1 MPVSIPTRIACAVI
15 AVAVPTIILTGCGS
29 GGTETVTSTTTVTTT
44 ETTTATK
51 TETTAAS
58 STVTQASV
66 PTQCANENLDVSFGQ
81 GQAGAGSSEVVVVLT
96 NNGMGDSC
104 TLGGYPGMAFYAA
117 NGTELAGTVKRG
129 GTTLFTDPGPTK
141 ITLAPNGSASYSLG
155 YTDAQNDGCENTG
168 YVKVTPPNATQS
180 IKVTTTG
187 QNVITVCEGQPL
199 TVSALVKGS
208 GGAPQ

>member
-1 MPVSIPTRIACAVI
+1 MPVSIPARIACAVA
-15 AVAVPTIILTGCGS
+15 AVAVPAIILTGCGS
-29 GGTETVTSTTTVTTT
+29 GGTETVTSTVTATETTTATTT
-44 ETTTATK
+44 ETTTA
-51 TETTAAS
+51 A
-58 STVTQASV
+58 STVTQASA

-81 GQAGAGSSEVVVVLT
+81 GQGGAGSSEVVVVLT

-104 TLGGYPGMAFYAA
+104 TLGGYPGMAFYSA
-117 NGTELAGTVKRG
+117 NGTELAGTVRRG

-155 YTDAQNDGCENTG
+155 FTDAQNNGCENTG
-168 YVKVTPPNATQS
+168 SVKVTPPNATQS
-180 IKVTTTG
+180 IKVATTG

>member
-1 MPVSIPTRIACAVI
+1 MPVSIPARIACAV
-15 AVAVPTIILTGCGS
+15 AVVAVPAVILTGCGS
-29 GGTETVTSTTTVTTT
+29 GGTETVTSTVTATETTTATTT
-44 ETTTATK
+44 ETTT
-51 TETTAAS
+51 AS
-58 STVTQASV
+58 STVTQASA

-104 TLGGYPGMAFYAA
+104 TLGGYPGMAFYSA
-117 NGTELAGTVKRG
+117 NGTELAGNVKRG

-141 ITLAPNGSASYSLG
+141 LTLAPNGSVSYSLG
-155 YTDAQNDGCENTG
+155 FTDAQNDGCENTG

-187 QNVITVCEGQPL
+187 QNAITVCEGQPL

>member
-1 MPVSIPTRIACAVI
+1 MPVSIPTRIACAVA

-29 GGTETVTSTTTVTTT
+29 GGTETVTSTVTTT
-44 ETTTATK
+44 DTTTATT

-58 STVTQASV
+58 STVTQASA
-66 PTQCANENLDVSFGQ
+66 PTQCANENLDVTFGQ

-104 TLGGYPGMAFYAA
+104 TLGGYPGMAFYSA

-141 ITLAPNGSASYSLG
+141 LTLAPNGSASYSLG
-155 YTDAQNDGCENTG
+155 FTDAQNNGCENTG
-168 YVKVTPPNATQS
+168 SVKVTPPNATQS
-180 IKVTTTG
+180 IKVATTG

>member
-1 MPVSIPTRIACAVI
+1 MPVSIPARIACAVA
-15 AVAVPTIILTGCGS
+15 AVAVPAVILTGCGS
-29 GGTETVTSTTTVTTT
+29 GGTETVTSTVTATETTTATTT
-44 ETTTATK
+44 ETTT
-51 TETTAAS
+51 AS
-58 STVTQASV
+58 STVTQASA
-66 PTQCANENLDVSFGQ
+66 PTQCANENLGVSFGQ
-81 GQAGAGSSEVVVVLT
+81 GQGGAGSSEVVVVLT

-117 NGTELAGTVKRG
+117 NGTELAGNVKRG

-141 ITLAPNGSASYSLG
+141 LTLAPNGSVSYSLG
-155 YTDAQNDGCENTG
+155 FTDAQNDGCENTAS
-168 YVKVTPPNATQS
+168 VKVTPPNATQS

>member
-1 MPVSIPTRIACAVI
+1 MPVSIPARIACAV
-15 AVAVPTIILTGCGS
+15 AVVAVPAIILTGCGS
-29 GGTETVTSTTTVTTT
+29 GGTETVTSTVTATETTTATTT
-44 ETTTATK
+44 ETTT
-51 TETTAAS
+51 AS
-58 STVTQASV
+58 STVTQASA

-104 TLGGYPGMAFYAA
+104 TLGGYPGMAFYSA
-117 NGTELAGTVKRG
+117 NGTELAGNVKRG

-141 ITLAPNGSASYSLG
+141 LTLVPNGSVSYSLG
-155 YTDAQNDGCENTG
+155 FTDAQNDGCENTG

-187 QNVITVCEGQPL
+187 QNAITVCEGQPL